1 MTTRKK
7 VKYLTP
13 AQIKFIRKNYK
24 GALGQFIGYSRKYDV
39 SMLQVKNALG
49 DLYQPRPPRM
59 GKNTSVPHRGI
70 AQKKDPKVPVVNKGS
85 RVISKEMLAK
95 ARLLKTKIELT
106 LLKQQL
112 EISAKKHP
120 LRVSQ
125 LVNDAA
131 QLVHRYTTLLE
142 RAKNI
147 LKIAQDLDGKNA

>member
-1 MTTRKK
+1 MRSPDKQ
-7 VKYLTP
+7 LTP
-13 AQIKFIRKNYK
+13 TQIKYIREDYT
-24 GALGQFIGYSRKYDV
+24 GAMGQYISYSRMFNV
-39 SMLQVKNALG
+39 SLLQVKNALG
-49 DLYQPRPPRM
+49 ELHIPRAPRM
-59 GKNTSVPHRGI
+59 GKNTSIPHRGI

>member
-1 MTTRKK
+1 MRSPDKQ
-7 VKYLTP
+7 LTP
-13 AQIKFIRKNYK
+13 TQIKYIREDYT
-24 GALGQFIGYSRKYDV
+24 GAMGQYISYSRMFNV
-39 SMLQVKNALG
+39 SLLQVKNALG
-49 DLYQPRPPRM
+49 ELHIPRAPRM

-70 AQKKDPKVPVVNKGS
+70 AQKKNPKENKNNKVN
-85 RVISKEMLAK
+85 K

-125 LVNDAA
+125 LVTDAT